1 MNDLI
6 NEYAVHQDVFDKL
19 HIKVYKLIEHLCE
32 KICSYLFIKFQ
43 CHYFIFFVNL
53 IFLFES
59 FS

>member
-43 CHYFIFFVNL
+43 CHYFIF
-53 IFLFES
+53 S
-59 FS
+59 